1 VIRRFSFRL
10 DSIRQ
15 RLRIGFG
22 ILIVLLLT
30 GGVFGYTALSNMSGV
45 IRGTLAEVQEQGLL
59 SARLSAAVMREL
71 SAANAYLET
80 RDSVARAEFQR
91 LSWETHRVQREM
103 NKRPGQIAQEV
114 TLVAGIDAKLSEI
127 EIRYATAHR
136 LMDLGREG
144 QARGLAARA
153 RTVVTSLLGDVEN
166 LSTLEAAKVAAA
178 SAQLREENDRRA
190 RLLVFAI
197 ALAVVLAFVIVMNTV
212 RSISEPLSHLVSHAR
227 ELSNGNLSV
236 RTTDQFA
243 GEFRDLA
250 AAMNSTAESLSRV
263 VSIASM
269 TAEDVATSAHDLS
282 QVSQQIS
289 VSASQMATSMA
300 DITTGAEGQVQQLRS
315 VDDALRTIR
324 DSAGGVLQGAEV
336 VSTLAGS
343 IEDSA
348 RAKRT
353 EIERAMGILG
363 DVRSSVQEAAS
374 EVVVLNRTAED
385 INRFVASVSR
395 IAEQTDLLALN
406 AAIEAARAGHAGR
419 GFAVV
424 ADEVRKLAEQA
435 QAAADDVVRL
445 TSTVTARVATTTK
458 AMEAGAS
465 RVGEIERVSRDI
477 DSALRTITAAAER
490 TRDAASSVTQA
501 AERNVGVVETA
512 ARGVE
517 SIART
522 AESHAAAAQEV
533 SASTQEQSAACEQM
547 SSAST
552 QLLAGSTQLRELVGG
567 LKTEAAA

>member
-1 VIRRFSFRL
+1 VKRWLSLRL

-22 ILIVLLLT
+22 VLTILLMT
-30 GGVFGYTALSNMSGV
+30 GGVFGYSALSNMSTV
-45 IRGTLAEVQEQGLL
+45 IRGALVEVQEEGLL

-71 SAANAYLET
+71 SAASGYLDT
-80 RDSVARAEFQR
+80 RDTTARSEFQR

-114 TLVAGIDAKLSEI
+114 TLIASIDARLSEI
-127 EIRYATAHR
+127 EIKYATAHR
-136 LMDLGREG
+136 LADLGRD
-144 QARGLAARA
+144 AAARA
-153 RTVVTSLLGDVEN
+153 LGERARVVVTSLLGDVEN

-178 SAQLREENDRRA
+178 SDQLREENDRRA
-190 RLLVFAI
+190 RLLVVAI
-197 ALAVVLAFVIVMNTV
+197 ALAVVLAIVIVINTV
-212 RSISEPLSHLVSHAR
+212 RSISEPLTHLLGHAR

-236 RTTDQFA
+236 RTTDQFP

-289 VSASQMATSMA
+289 VSASQMATSMS

-315 VDDALRTIR
+315 IDEALRTIR
-324 DSAGGVLQGAEV
+324 DSAKGVLSGAEMV
-336 VSTLAGS
+336 TTLAGS
-343 IEDSA
+343 IEESA
-348 RAKRT
+348 RAKRA

-363 DVRSSVQEAAS
+363 DVRSSVQEAAT

-385 INRFVASVSR
+385 INKFVASVSR

-406 AAIEAARAGHAGR
+406 AAIEAARAGSAGR

-445 TSTVTARVATTTK
+445 TSVVTARVATTTR

-477 DSALRTITAAAER
+477 DGALRTITAAAER
-490 TRDAASSVTQA
+490 TRDAATSVTEA
-501 AERNVGVVETA
+501 AERNVDVVSTA

-522 AESHAAAAQEV
+522 AEGHAAAAQEV

-552 QLLAGSTQLRELVGG
+552 QLLAGSTQLRQLVGG
-567 LKTEAAA
+567 LKTQAA

>member
-1 VIRRFSFRL
+1 VTRWLSLRL
-10 DSIRQ
+10 DSIGQ

-22 ILIVLLLT
+22 FLTILLLT
-30 GGVFGYTALSNMSGV
+30 GGVFGYSALSNMSTV
-45 IRGTLAEVQEQGLL
+45 IRGTLAEVQEEGLL

-71 SAANAYLET
+71 SAAAGYLDT
-80 RDSVARAEFQR
+80 RDTTTRAEFQR

-103 NKRPGQIAQEV
+103 NKRQGQIAQEV
-114 TLVAGIDAKLSEI
+114 TLIASIDAKLSDI
-127 EIRYATAHR
+127 EIKYATAHR
-136 LMDLGREG
+136 LADLGRE
-144 QARGLAARA
+144 AAARDLGGRA
-153 RTVVTSLLGDVEN
+153 RVVVTSLLGDVEN

-178 SAQLREENDRRA
+178 AEQLREENDRRA
-190 RLLVFAI
+190 RLLVVAI
-197 ALAVVLAFVIVMNTV
+197 ALAVTLAIAIVMNTV
-212 RSISEPLSHLVSHAR
+212 RSISEPLSHLVAHAR
-227 ELSNGNLSV
+227 ELSNGNLAV
-236 RTTDQFA
+236 RTTDAFP

-250 AAMNSTAESLSRV
+250 SAMNSTAESLSRV

-282 QVSQQIS
+282 EVSQQIS
-289 VSASQMATSMA
+289 ISASQMATSMA
-300 DITTGAEGQVQQLRS
+300 DITNGAEGQVQQLRS
-315 VDDALRTIR
+315 IDDALRTIR
-324 DSAGGVLQGAEV
+324 DSAEGVLSGAEV
-336 VSTLAGS
+336 VNTLAGS

-363 DVRSSVQEAAS
+363 DVRASVQEAAT

-385 INRFVASVSR
+385 INKFVASVSR

-406 AAIEAARAGHAGR
+406 AAIEAARAGAAGR

-445 TSTVTARVATTTK
+445 TSVVTARVAATTRV
-458 AMEAGAS
+458 MEAGAA

-477 DSALRTITAAAER
+477 DGALRTITAAAER

-501 AERNVGVVETA
+501 AERNVDVVSTA

-522 AESHAAAAQEV
+522 AEGHAAAAQEV

-552 QLLAGSTQLRELVGG
+552 QLLAGSTQLRQLVGG
-567 LKTEAAA
+567 LKTQAA

>member
-1 VIRRFSFRL
+1 MIRFARVRL
-10 DSIRQ
+10 DTIRQ
-15 RLRIGFG
+15 RLRLGFG
-22 ILIVLLLT
+22 VLIALLLT
-30 GGVFGYTALSNMSGV
+30 GGVIGYSALSNMSSV
-45 IRGTLAEVQEQGLL
+45 IRGTLAQVQEEGLL

-71 SAANAYLET
+71 SAASAYLER
-80 RDSVARAEFQR
+80 RDPASRGEFQR
-91 LSWETHRVQREM
+91 LMWETHRVQREM

-114 TLVAGIDAKLSEI
+114 TLIASVEAKLSEI

-136 LMDLGREG
+136 LVDLERE
-144 QARGLAARA
+144 AAARA
-153 RTVVTSLLGDVEN
+153 LAERARNVVTSLLADLEN

-178 SAQLREENDRRA
+178 AAELREENDRRA
-190 RLLVFAI
+190 RLLIVAI
-197 ALAVVLAFVIVMNTV
+197 SLAVVLALGIVITTV
-212 RSISEPLSHLVSHAR
+212 RSITGPLAHLVAHAR
-227 ELSNGNLSV
+227 ELSNGNLAV
-236 RTTDQFA
+236 RTTDQFP

-250 AAMNSTAESLSRV
+250 SAMNSTAESLSRV

-282 QVSQQIS
+282 EVSRQIS
-289 VSASQMATSMA
+289 TSASQMATSMA
-300 DITTGAEGQVQQLRS
+300 DITTGADGQVQQLRS
-315 VDDALRTIR
+315 IDDALRTIR
-324 DSAGGVLQGAEV
+324 DSAQGVLSGAGV
-336 VSTLAGS
+336 VNTLAGS
-343 IEDSA
+343 IEESA
-348 RAKRT
+348 RAKRV
-353 EIERAMGILG
+353 EIERAMEILSA
-363 DVRSSVQEAAS
+363 VRTSVQDAAT

-385 INRFVASVSR
+385 INKFAASVSR

-406 AAIEAARAGHAGR
+406 AAIEAARAGQAGR

-445 TSTVTARVATTTK
+445 TSVVTSRVATTTR

-465 RVGEIERVSRDI
+465 RVGEIERVSQDI

-490 TRDAASSVTQA
+490 TRSAAASVTEA
-501 AERNVGVVETA
+501 AERNVDVVSTA

-522 AESHAAAAQEV
+522 AEGHAAAAQEV

-552 QLLAGSTQLRELVGG
+552 QLLAGSTQLKELVGG
-567 LKTEAAA
+567 LKTQAA

>member
-1 VIRRFSFRL
+1 VIRSLSIRL
-10 DSIRQ
+10 DSIGQ

-22 ILIVLLLT
+22 FLTILLLT
-30 GGVFGYTALSNMSGV
+30 GGVFGYSALSNMSTV
-45 IRGTLAEVQEQGLL
+45 IRGTLAEVQEEGLL

-71 SAANAYLET
+71 SAAAGYLDS
-80 RDSVARAEFQR
+80 RDTSSRAEFQR

-114 TLVAGIDAKLSEI
+114 TLIASIDAKLSEI
-127 EIRYATAHR
+127 EIKYATAHR
-136 LMDLGREG
+136 LADLGRDAA
-144 QARGLAARA
+144 ARDLGARA
-153 RTVVTSLLGDVEN
+153 RVVVTSLLGDVEN

-178 SAQLREENDRRA
+178 AEQLREENDRRA
-190 RLLVFAI
+190 RLLVVAI
-197 ALAVVLAFVIVMNTV
+197 ALAVVLAITIVMNTV
-212 RSISEPLSHLVSHAR
+212 RSISEPLSQLVAHAR
-227 ELSNGNLSV
+227 ELSNGNLAV
-236 RTTDQFA
+236 RTTDAFP

-282 QVSQQIS
+282 EVSQQIS
-289 VSASQMATSMA
+289 ISASQMATSMS
-300 DITTGAEGQVQQLRS
+300 DITNGAEGQVQQLRS
-315 VDDALRTIR
+315 IDDALRTIR
-324 DSAGGVLQGAEV
+324 DSAEGVLAGAEV
-336 VSTLAGS
+336 VNTLAGS

-363 DVRSSVQEAAS
+363 DVRASVQEAAT

-385 INRFVASVSR
+385 INKFVASVSR

-406 AAIEAARAGHAGR
+406 AAIEAARAGTAGR

-445 TSTVTARVATTTK
+445 TSVVTARVATTTRV
-458 AMEAGAS
+458 MEAGVA
-465 RVGEIERVSRDI
+465 RVGEIEKVSRDI
-477 DSALRTITAAAER
+477 DGALRTITAAAER
-490 TRDAASSVTQA
+490 TRDAATSVTQA
-501 AERNVGVVETA
+501 AERNVDVVSTA

-522 AESHAAAAQEV
+522 AEGHAAAAQEV

-552 QLLAGSTQLRELVGG
+552 QLLAGSTQLKQLVGG
-567 LKTEAAA
+567 LKTQAA

>member
-1 VIRRFSFRL
+1 VTRWLSLRL
-10 DSIRQ
+10 DSIGQ

-22 ILIVLLLT
+22 FLTILLLT
-30 GGVFGYTALSNMSGV
+30 GGVFGYSALSNMSTV
-45 IRGTLAEVQEQGLL
+45 IRGTLAEVQEEGLL

-71 SAANAYLET
+71 SAAAGYLDT
-80 RDSVARAEFQR
+80 RDTTTRAEFQR

-103 NKRPGQIAQEV
+103 NKRQGQIAQEV
-114 TLVAGIDAKLSEI
+114 TLIASIDAKLSEI
-127 EIRYATAHR
+127 EIKYATAHR
-136 LMDLGREG
+136 LADLGRE
-144 QARGLAARA
+144 AAARDLGGRA
-153 RTVVTSLLGDVEN
+153 RVVVTSLLGDVEN

-178 SAQLREENDRRA
+178 AEQLREENDRRA
-190 RLLVFAI
+190 RLLVVAI
-197 ALAVVLAFVIVMNTV
+197 ALAVTLAIAIVMNTV
-212 RSISEPLSHLVSHAR
+212 RSISEPLSHLVAHAR
-227 ELSNGNLSV
+227 ELSNGNLAV
-236 RTTDQFA
+236 RTTDAFP

-250 AAMNSTAESLSRV
+250 SAMNSTAESLSRV

-282 QVSQQIS
+282 EVSQQIS
-289 VSASQMATSMA
+289 ISASQMATSMA
-300 DITTGAEGQVQQLRS
+300 DITNGAEGQVQQLRS
-315 VDDALRTIR
+315 IDDALRTIR
-324 DSAGGVLQGAEV
+324 DSAEGVLSGAEV
-336 VSTLAGS
+336 VNTLAGS

-363 DVRSSVQEAAS
+363 DVRASVQEAAT

-385 INRFVASVSR
+385 INKFVASVSR

-406 AAIEAARAGHAGR
+406 AAIEAARAGAAGR

-445 TSTVTARVATTTK
+445 TSVVTARVAATTRV
-458 AMEAGAS
+458 MEAGAA

-477 DSALRTITAAAER
+477 DGALRTITAAAER

-501 AERNVGVVETA
+501 AERNVDVVSTA

-522 AESHAAAAQEV
+522 AEGHAAAAQEV

-552 QLLAGSTQLRELVGG
+552 QLLAGSTQLRQLVGG
-567 LKTEAAA
+567 LKTQAA

>member
-1 VIRRFSFRL
+1 MILRASFRL

-15 RLRIGFG
+15 RLRLGFG
-22 ILIVLLLT
+22 VLILLLLI
-30 GGVFGYTALSNMSGV
+30 GGVFGFSALSNMSTV
-45 IRGTLAEVQEQGLL
+45 IRGTLADVQEEGAL

-71 SAANAYLET
+71 SAATGYLES
-80 RDSVARAEFQR
+80 RDTVARAEFQR

-114 TLVAGIDAKLSEI
+114 TLIASIDAKLSEI
-127 EIRYATAHR
+127 EIKYATAHR
-136 LMDLGREG
+136 LADLGRS
-144 QARGLAARA
+144 AAATALAERA
-153 RTVVTSLLGDVEN
+153 RVVVTSLLGDVEN

-178 SAQLREENDRRA
+178 SSELREENDRRA
-190 RLLVFAI
+190 RLLVVAI
-197 ALAVVLAFVIVMNTV
+197 ALAVVVALVIVMNTV
-212 RSISEPLSHLVSHAR
+212 RSISEPLSHLVAHAR
-227 ELSNGNLSV
+227 ELSNGNLAV
-236 RTTDQFA
+236 RTTDHFA
-243 GEFRDLA
+243 GEFRELA
-250 AAMNSTAESLSRV
+250 SAMNSTAESLSRV

-282 QVSQQIS
+282 EVSRQIS
-289 VSASQMATSMA
+289 VSASQMASSMS
-300 DITTGAEGQVQQLRS
+300 DITTGADGQVHQLRS
-315 VDDALRTIR
+315 IDDALRTIR
-324 DSAGGVLQGAEV
+324 NSAEGVLQGAEV
-336 VSTLAGS
+336 VNTLAGS
-343 IEDSA
+343 IEESA

-363 DVRSSVQEAAS
+363 DVRQSVQEAAS

-385 INRFVASVSR
+385 INKFVASVSR

-424 ADEVRKLAEQA
+424 AEEVRKLAEQA

-445 TSTVTARVATTTK
+445 TSTVTARVAATTR
-458 AMEAGAS
+458 AMEAGAA

-477 DSALRTITAAAER
+477 DSALHTITAAAER
-490 TRDAASSVTQA
+490 TRDAASTVTAA
-501 AERNVGVVETA
+501 AERNVDVVATA

-522 AESHAAAAQEV
+522 AEGHATAAQEV

-567 LKTEAAA
+567 LKTQAA

>member
-1 VIRRFSFRL
+1 M
-10 DSIRQ
+10 
-15 RLRIGFG
+15 
-22 ILIVLLLT
+22 LLT
-30 GGVFGYTALSNMSGV
+30 IGGLLGYSALSNMSTV

-59 SARLSAAVMREL
+59 TARLSAAVMREL
-71 SAANAYLET
+71 SAASGYLES
-80 RDSVARAEFQR
+80 RDTVARAEFQR

-103 NKRPGQIAQEV
+103 NRRPGQIAQEV
-114 TLVAGIDAKLSEI
+114 TLIANIDAKLSDI
-127 EIRYATAHR
+127 EIKYATAHR
-136 LMDLGREG
+136 LTDLGRD
-144 QARGLAARA
+144 AAARA
-153 RTVVTSLLGDVEN
+153 LGERARVVVTSLLGDVEN
-166 LSTLEAAKVAAA
+166 LSTLEAAKVSAA

-190 RLLVFAI
+190 RLLVMAV
-197 ALAVVLAFVIVMNTV
+197 ALAVALAIMIVVSTV
-212 RSISEPLSHLVSHAR
+212 RSISEPLHHLVGHAR

-236 RTTDQFA
+236 RTTDRFP

-250 AAMNSTAESLSRV
+250 SAMNSTAESLSRV

-269 TAEDVATSAHDLS
+269 TAEDVAMSAHDLS
-282 QVSQQIS
+282 EVSQQIS

-300 DITTGAEGQVQQLRS
+300 DITNGAEGQVQQLRS
-315 VDDALRTIR
+315 IDDALRTIR
-324 DSAGGVLQGAEV
+324 DSAEGVLSGAEV
-336 VSTLAGS
+336 VNTLAGS
-343 IEDSA
+343 IEESA
-348 RAKRT
+348 RAKRA

-363 DVRSSVQEAAS
+363 DVRSSVQEAAT

-385 INRFVASVSR
+385 INKFVASVSR

-406 AAIEAARAGHAGR
+406 AAIEAARAGAAGR

-445 TSTVTARVATTTK
+445 TSVVTARVATTTR

-501 AERNVGVVETA
+501 AERNVGVVSTA

-522 AESHAAAAQEV
+522 AEGHAAAAQEV

-567 LKTEAAA
+567 LKTQAA

>member
-1 VIRRFSFRL
+1 MRRRFSFRF
-10 DSIRQ
+10 DSIRG
-15 RLRIGFG
+15 RLRLGFG
-22 ILIVLLLT
+22 FLVVLLTT
-30 GGVFGYTALSNMSGV
+30 GGVLGYSALSNMSNV
-45 IRGTLAEVQEQGLL
+45 IRGTLAEVQEEGLL
-59 SARLSAAVMREL
+59 TARLSAAVMREL
-71 SAANAYLET
+71 SAASGYLESRDTLT
-80 RDSVARAEFQR
+80 RSEFQR

-103 NKRPGQIAQEV
+103 NKRPGQMAQEV
-114 TLVAGIDAKLSEI
+114 TLIANIDAKLSDI
-127 EIRYATAHR
+127 EIKYATAHR
-136 LMDLGREG
+136 LMDLGRDG
-144 QARGLAARA
+144 AARA
-153 RTVVTSLLGDVEN
+153 LGERARVVVTSLLSDVEN
-166 LSTLEAAKVAAA
+166 LSTLEAAKVVAA
-178 SAQLREENDRRA
+178 STQLREENDRRA
-190 RLLVFAI
+190 RLLIIAI
-197 ALAVVLAFVIVMNTV
+197 ALAVVLAVIIVVTTV
-212 RSISEPLSHLVSHAR
+212 RSISEPLHHLVGHAR

-236 RTTDQFA
+236 RTTDRFP

-250 AAMNSTAESLSRV
+250 SAMNSTAESLSRV

-269 TAEDVATSAHDLS
+269 TAEDVAMSAHDLS

-289 VSASQMATSMA
+289 ISASQMATSMT
-300 DITTGAEGQVQQLRS
+300 DITNGAEGQVQQLRS
-315 VDDALRTIR
+315 IDDALRTIR
-324 DSAGGVLQGAEV
+324 DSAEGVLSGAEV
-336 VSTLAGS
+336 VNTLAGS
-343 IEDSA
+343 IEESA

-363 DVRSSVQEAAS
+363 DVRSSVQEAAT

-385 INRFVASVSR
+385 INKFVASVSR

-406 AAIEAARAGHAGR
+406 AAIEAARAGAAGR

-445 TSTVTARVATTTK
+445 TSVVIARVATTTR

-501 AERNVGVVETA
+501 AERNVEVVSTA

-522 AESHAAAAQEV
+522 AEGHAAAAQEV

-567 LKTEAAA
+567 LKTQAA

>member
-1 VIRRFSFRL
+1 VIRRVSFRL

-15 RLRIGFG
+15 RLRVGFG
-22 ILIVLLLT
+22 VLILLLLI
-30 GGVFGYTALSNMSGV
+30 GGVFGFSALSNMSTV
-45 IRGTLAEVQEQGLL
+45 ISGTLADEQEEGAL
-59 SARLSAAVMREL
+59 SARLSAAVMREV
-71 SAANAYLET
+71 SAATGYLES
-80 RDSVARAEFQR
+80 RDTVARAEFQR

-114 TLVAGIDAKLSEI
+114 TLIASIDAKLSDI
-127 EIRYATAHR
+127 EIKYATAHR
-136 LMDLGREG
+136 LTDLGRS
-144 QARGLAARA
+144 AAATALAERA
-153 RTVVTSLLGDVEN
+153 RVVVTSLLGDVEN

-178 SAQLREENDRRA
+178 SSELREENDRRA
-190 RLLVFAI
+190 RLLVIAI
-197 ALAVVLAFVIVMNTV
+197 ALAVVVAVVIVVNTV
-212 RSISEPLSHLVSHAR
+212 RSISEPMSLLVAHAR
-227 ELSNGNLSV
+227 ELSNGNLAV

-250 AAMNSTAESLSRV
+250 SAMNSTAESLSRV

-282 QVSQQIS
+282 EVSRQIS
-289 VSASQMATSMA
+289 VSASQMASSMS
-300 DITTGAEGQVQQLRS
+300 DITTGADGQVQQLRS
-315 VDDALRTIR
+315 IDDALRTIR
-324 DSAGGVLQGAEV
+324 NSAEGVLQGAEV
-336 VSTLAGS
+336 VNTLAGS
-343 IEDSA
+343 IEESA

-363 DVRSSVQEAAS
+363 DVRQSVQEAAS

-385 INRFVASVSR
+385 INKFVASVSR

-424 ADEVRKLAEQA
+424 AEEVRKLAEQA

-445 TSTVTARVATTTK
+445 TSTVTARVATTTR
-458 AMEAGAS
+458 AMEAGVS

-477 DSALRTITAAAER
+477 DGALRTITAAAER
-490 TRDAASSVTQA
+490 TRDAASTVTQA
-501 AERNVGVVETA
+501 AERNVDVVATA

-522 AESHAAAAQEV
+522 AEGHAAAAQEV

-567 LKTEAAA
+567 LKTQAA

>member
-1 VIRRFSFRL
+1 MIRRFSFRL
-10 DSIRQ
+10 DSIRG
-15 RLRIGFG
+15 RLRVGFG
-22 ILIVLLLT
+22 FLVVLLT
-30 GGVFGYTALSNMSGV
+30 IGGLLGYSALSNMSTV

-59 SARLSAAVMREL
+59 TARLSAAVMREL
-71 SAANAYLET
+71 SAASGYLES
-80 RDSVARAEFQR
+80 RDTVARAEFQR

-103 NKRPGQIAQEV
+103 NRRPGQIAQEV
-114 TLVAGIDAKLSEI
+114 TLIANIDAKLSDI
-127 EIRYATAHR
+127 EIKYATAHR
-136 LMDLGREG
+136 LTDLGRD
-144 QARGLAARA
+144 AAARA
-153 RTVVTSLLGDVEN
+153 RGVRAPGVGTSLRGAGGD
-166 LSTLEAAKVAAA
+166 LTTRASAHGSAA

-190 RLLVFAI
+190 RLLVMAV
-197 ALAVVLAFVIVMNTV
+197 ALAVALAIMIVVSTV
-212 RSISEPLSHLVSHAR
+212 RSISEPLHHLVGHAR

-236 RTTDQFA
+236 RTTDRFP

-250 AAMNSTAESLSRV
+250 SAMNSTAESLSRV

-269 TAEDVATSAHDLS
+269 TAEDVAMSAHDLS
-282 QVSQQIS
+282 EVSQQIS

-300 DITTGAEGQVQQLRS
+300 DITNGAEGQVQQLRS
-315 VDDALRTIR
+315 IDDALRTIR
-324 DSAGGVLQGAEV
+324 DSAEGVLSGAEV
-336 VSTLAGS
+336 VNTLAGS
-343 IEDSA
+343 IEESA
-348 RAKRT
+348 RAKRA

-363 DVRSSVQEAAS
+363 DVRSSVQEAAT

-385 INRFVASVSR
+385 INKFVASVSR

-406 AAIEAARAGHAGR
+406 AAIEAARAGAAGR

-445 TSTVTARVATTTK
+445 TSVVTARVATTTR
-458 AMEAGAS
+458 ALEAGAS

-501 AERNVGVVETA
+501 AERNVGVVSTA

-522 AESHAAAAQEV
+522 AEGHAAAAQEV

-567 LKTEAAA
+567 LKTQAA

>member
-1 VIRRFSFRL
+1 MTRWLSLRL

-15 RLRIGFG
+15 RLRLGFG
-22 ILIVLLLT
+22 VLTILLMT
-30 GGVFGYTALSNMSGV
+30 GGVLGYTALSNMSTV
-45 IRGTLAEVQEQGLL
+45 ISGTLSGVQEEGLL
-59 SARLSAAVMREL
+59 TARLSAAVMREL
-71 SAANAYLET
+71 SAASGYLDS
-80 RDSVARAEFQR
+80 RDTTARGEFQR

-103 NKRPGQIAQEV
+103 NQRPGQIAQEV
-114 TLVAGIDAKLSEI
+114 TLIASIDAKLSEI
-127 EIRYATAHR
+127 EIKYATAHR
-136 LMDLGREG
+136 VADLGRDAAARELG
-144 QARGLAARA
+144 GRARGLVA
-153 RTVVTSLLGDVEN
+153 SLLGDVEN

-178 SAQLREENDRRA
+178 SEQLRAENDRRA
-190 RLLVFAI
+190 RLLVVAI
-197 ALAVVLAFVIVMNTV
+197 ALAVVLAVVIVANTI
-212 RSISEPLSHLVSHAR
+212 RSISGPLTHLVGHAR
-227 ELSNGNLSV
+227 ELSNGNLAV
-236 RTTDQFA
+236 RTTDRFP

-263 VSIASM
+263 VSIVSM

-282 QVSQQIS
+282 EVSQQIS
-289 VSASQMATSMA
+289 VSATQMATSMT
-300 DITTGAEGQVQQLRS
+300 DITTGADGQVQQLRS
-315 VDDALRTIR
+315 IDEALRTIR
-324 DSAGGVLQGAEV
+324 DSAQGVRSGAEV
-336 VSTLAGS
+336 VNSLAAS
-343 IEDSA
+343 IEESA

-363 DVRSSVQEAAS
+363 DVRSSVHEAAT

-385 INRFVASVSR
+385 INKFVASVSR

-406 AAIEAARAGHAGR
+406 AAIEAARAGNAGR

-445 TSTVTARVATTTK
+445 TSVVTARVATTTR
-458 AMEAGAS
+458 AMEASAS

-477 DSALRTITAAAER
+477 DGALRTITAAAER
-490 TRDAASSVTQA
+490 TRDAAASVTQS
-501 AERNVGVVETA
+501 AERNVEVVATA
-512 ARGVE
+512 ASGVE

-522 AESHAAAAQEV
+522 AEGHAAAAQQV

-567 LKTEAAA
+567 LKTQAA

>member
-1 VIRRFSFRL
+1 MIPRMSIRL
-10 DSIRQ
+10 DSIQQ
-15 RLRIGFG
+15 RLRVGFG
-22 ILIVLLLT
+22 VLIVLLLA
-30 GGVFGYTALSNMSGV
+30 GGMFGYTALSNMSGV
-45 IRGTLAEVQEQGLL
+45 IRGTLAEVQEQSLL

-80 RDSVARAEFQR
+80 RDSLARAEFQR
-91 LSWETHRVQREM
+91 LNWETHRVQREM

-114 TLVAGIDAKLSEI
+114 TLIAGIDEKLSEI

-136 LMDLGREG
+136 LIDLGRDKE
-144 QARGLAARA
+144 ARGVAGRA
-153 RTVVTSLLGDVEN
+153 RSVVTSLLGDVEN

-178 SAQLREENDRRA
+178 SSQLREENDRRA
-190 RLLVFAI
+190 RLLVVAI
-197 ALAVVLAFVIVMNTV
+197 ALAAVLAFVIVMNTV
-212 RSISEPLSHLVSHAR
+212 KSISQPLTRLVSHAR
-227 ELSNGNLSV
+227 ELSNGNLAV

-250 AAMNSTAESLSRV
+250 SAMNSTAESLSRV

-282 QVSQQIS
+282 EVSQQIS

-300 DITTGAEGQVQQLRS
+300 DITSGAEGQVQQLRS
-315 VDDALRTIR
+315 IDDALRTIR
-324 DSAGGVLQGAEV
+324 DSAEGVLQGAEV

-343 IEDSA
+343 IEESA
-348 RAKRT
+348 RAKRV

-363 DVRSSVQEAAS
+363 DVKSSVQEAAT

-385 INRFVASVSR
+385 INKFVASVSR

-435 QAAADDVVRL
+435 QGAADDVVRL
-445 TSTVTARVATTTK
+445 TSTVTARVATTTR

-477 DSALRTITAAAER
+477 DAALRTITAAAER
-490 TRDAASSVTQA
+490 TRDAASGVTLA

-522 AESHAAAAQEV
+522 AEGHAAAAQQV

-567 LKTEAAA
+567 LKTAAA

>member
-1 VIRRFSFRL
+1 MIRRHSFRL

-80 RDSVARAEFQR
+80 RDSLARGEFQR

-114 TLVAGIDAKLSEI
+114 TLIAGIDAKLSEI

-136 LMDLGREG
+136 LIDLGRE
-144 QARGLAARA
+144 QAARALAARA
-153 RTVVTSLLGDVEN
+153 RVVVTSLLADVEN

-178 SAQLREENDRRA
+178 SSQLREENDRRA
-190 RLLVFAI
+190 RLLVVAI

-212 RSISEPLSHLVSHAR
+212 RSISEPLTHLVAHAR

-250 AAMNSTAESLSRV
+250 SAMNSTAESLSRV

-289 VSASQMATSMA
+289 VSASQMATSMG

-315 VDDALRTIR
+315 IDDALRTIR
-324 DSAGGVLQGAEV
+324 DSAEGVLQGAEV

-343 IEDSA
+343 IEESA

-363 DVRSSVQEAAS
+363 DVKSSVQEAAS

-385 INRFVASVSR
+385 INKFVASVSR

-435 QAAADDVVRL
+435 QGAADDVVRL

-477 DSALRTITAAAER
+477 DGALRTITA
-490 TRDAASSVTQA
+490 A

-522 AESHAAAAQEV
+522 AEGHAAAAQQV

-567 LKTEAAA
+567 LKTAAA

>member
-1 VIRRFSFRL
+1 MIGRVSFRL

-15 RLRIGFG
+15 RLRLGFG
-22 ILIVLLLT
+22 VLILLLLI
-30 GGVFGYTALSNMSGV
+30 GGVFGFSALSNMSTV
-45 IRGTLAEVQEQGLL
+45 IRGTLADVQEEGAL
-59 SARLSAAVMREL
+59 SARLSAAVMREV
-71 SAANAYLET
+71 SAATGYLES
-80 RDSVARAEFQR
+80 RDTVARAEFQR

-114 TLVAGIDAKLSEI
+114 TLIASIDAKLSEI
-127 EIRYATAHR
+127 EIKYATAHR
-136 LMDLGREG
+136 LTDLGRS
-144 QARGLAARA
+144 AAATALAERA
-153 RTVVTSLLGDVEN
+153 RVVVTSLLGDVEN

-178 SAQLREENDRRA
+178 SSELREENDRRA
-190 RLLVFAI
+190 RLLVVAI
-197 ALAVVLAFVIVMNTV
+197 ALAVVVAVVIVMNTV
-212 RSISEPLSHLVSHAR
+212 RSISEPLSHLVAHAR
-227 ELSNGNLSV
+227 ELSNGNLAV

-250 AAMNSTAESLSRV
+250 SAMNSTAESLSRV
-263 VSIASM
+263 VSIASK

-282 QVSQQIS
+282 EVSRQIS
-289 VSASQMATSMA
+289 VSASQMASSMA
-300 DITTGAEGQVQQLRS
+300 DITTGADGQVQQLRS
-315 VDDALRTIR
+315 IDDALRTIR
-324 DSAGGVLQGAEV
+324 NSADGVLQGAEV
-336 VSTLAGS
+336 VNTLAAS
-343 IEDSA
+343 IEESA

-363 DVRSSVQEAAS
+363 DVKQSVQEAAS

-385 INRFVASVSR
+385 INKFVASVSR

-424 ADEVRKLAEQA
+424 AEEVRKLAEQA

-445 TSTVTARVATTTK
+445 TSTVTARVATTTR

-477 DSALRTITAAAER
+477 DAALRTITAAAER
-490 TRDAASSVTQA
+490 TRDAASTVTEA
-501 AERNVGVVETA
+501 AERNVDVVATA

-522 AESHAAAAQEV
+522 AEGHAAAAQEV

-567 LKTEAAA
+567 LKTAAA

>member
-1 VIRRFSFRL
+1 VKRWLSFRL

-15 RLRIGFG
+15 RLRLGFG
-22 ILIVLLLT
+22 VLTILLLT
-30 GGVFGYTALSNMSGV
+30 GGVFGYSALSNMSNV
-45 IRGTLAEVQEQGLL
+45 IRGTLAEVQEEGLL

-71 SAANAYLET
+71 SAAAGYLDT
-80 RDSVARAEFQR
+80 RDTVSRGEFQR

-103 NKRPGQIAQEV
+103 NKRPGQIAEEV
-114 TLVAGIDAKLSEI
+114 TLIASIDARLSEI
-127 EIRYATAHR
+127 EIKYATAHR
-136 LMDLGREG
+136 LADLGRVD
-144 QARGLAARA
+144 AARNLGERA
-153 RTVVTSLLGDVEN
+153 RVVVTSLLGDVEN

-178 SAQLREENDRRA
+178 AAQLREENDRRA
-190 RLLVFAI
+190 RLLVVAI
-197 ALAVVLAFVIVMNTV
+197 ALAVVLAIVIVLNTV
-212 RSISEPLSHLVSHAR
+212 RSISEPLAHLVGHAR
-227 ELSNGNLSV
+227 ELSNGNLAV
-236 RTTDQFA
+236 RTTDAFP

-250 AAMNSTAESLSRV
+250 SAMNSTAESLSRV

-269 TAEDVATSAHDLS
+269 TAEDVATSAHDLTE
-282 QVSQQIS
+282 VSQQIS
-289 VSASQMATSMA
+289 QTASQMATSMS
-300 DITTGAEGQVQQLRS
+300 DITSGAEGQVQQLRS
-315 VDDALRTIR
+315 IDEALRTIR
-324 DSAGGVLQGAEV
+324 DSAEGVLSGAEAV
-336 VSTLAGS
+336 NTLAGS
-343 IEDSA
+343 IEESA
-348 RAKRT
+348 RAKRS

-363 DVRSSVQEAAS
+363 DVRASVQEAAT

-385 INRFVASVSR
+385 INKFVASVSR

-406 AAIEAARAGHAGR
+406 AAIEAARAGNAGR

-445 TSTVTARVATTTK
+445 TSVVTARVATTAR

-465 RVGEIERVSRDI
+465 RVGEIEKVSRDI
-477 DSALRTITAAAER
+477 DGALRTITAAAER
-490 TRDAASSVTQA
+490 TRDAATTVTQA
-501 AERNVGVVETA
+501 AERNVGVVSTA

-522 AESHAAAAQEV
+522 AEGHAAAAQQV

-567 LKTEAAA
+567 LKTQAA

>member
-1 VIRRFSFRL
+1 
-10 DSIRQ
+10 
-15 RLRIGFG
+15 
-22 ILIVLLLT
+22 
-30 GGVFGYTALSNMSGV
+30 MSGV
-45 IRGTLAEVQEQGLL
+45 IRGTLAEVQEQSLL

-80 RDSVARAEFQR
+80 RDSLARAEFQR
-91 LSWETHRVQREM
+91 LNWETHRVQREM

-114 TLVAGIDAKLSEI
+114 TLIAGIDEKLSEI

-136 LMDLGREG
+136 LIDLGRDKE
-144 QARGLAARA
+144 ARGVAGRA
-153 RTVVTSLLGDVEN
+153 RSVVTSLLGDVEN

-178 SAQLREENDRRA
+178 SSQLREENDRRA
-190 RLLVFAI
+190 RLLVVAI
-197 ALAVVLAFVIVMNTV
+197 ALAAVLAFVIVMNTV
-212 RSISEPLSHLVSHAR
+212 KSISQPLTRLVSHAR
-227 ELSNGNLSV
+227 ELSNGNLAV

-250 AAMNSTAESLSRV
+250 SAMNSTAESLSRV

-282 QVSQQIS
+282 EVSQQIS

-300 DITTGAEGQVQQLRS
+300 DITSGAEGQVQQLRS
-315 VDDALRTIR
+315 IDDALRTIR
-324 DSAGGVLQGAEV
+324 DSAEGVLQGAEV

-343 IEDSA
+343 IEESA
-348 RAKRT
+348 RAKRV

-363 DVRSSVQEAAS
+363 DVKSSVQEAAT

-385 INRFVASVSR
+385 INKFVASVSR

-435 QAAADDVVRL
+435 QGAADDVVRL
-445 TSTVTARVATTTK
+445 TSTVTARVATTTR

-477 DSALRTITAAAER
+477 DAALRTITAAAER
-490 TRDAASSVTQA
+490 TRDAASGVTLA

-522 AESHAAAAQEV
+522 AEGHAAAAQQV

-567 LKTEAAA
+567 LKTEAA

>member
-1 VIRRFSFRL
+1 VIPRMSIRL
-10 DSIRQ
+10 DSIQQ
-15 RLRIGFG
+15 RLRVGFG
-22 ILIVLLLT
+22 VLIVLLLA
-30 GGVFGYTALSNMSGV
+30 GGMFGYTALSNMSGV
-45 IRGTLAEVQEQGLL
+45 IRGTLAEVQEQSLL

-80 RDSVARAEFQR
+80 RDSLARAEFQR
-91 LSWETHRVQREM
+91 LNWETHRVQREM

-114 TLVAGIDAKLSEI
+114 TLIAGIDEKLSEI

-136 LMDLGREG
+136 LIDLGRDKE
-144 QARGLAARA
+144 ARGVAGRA
-153 RTVVTSLLGDVEN
+153 RSVVTSLLGDVEN

-178 SAQLREENDRRA
+178 SSQLREENDRRA
-190 RLLVFAI
+190 RLLVVAI
-197 ALAVVLAFVIVMNTV
+197 ALAAVLAFVIVMNTV
-212 RSISEPLSHLVSHAR
+212 KSISQPLTRLVSHAR
-227 ELSNGNLSV
+227 ELSNGNLAV

-250 AAMNSTAESLSRV
+250 SAMNSTAESLSRV

-282 QVSQQIS
+282 EVSQQIS

-300 DITTGAEGQVQQLRS
+300 DITSGAEGQVQQLRS
-315 VDDALRTIR
+315 IDDALRTIR
-324 DSAGGVLQGAEV
+324 DSAEGVLQGAEV

-343 IEDSA
+343 IEESA
-348 RAKRT
+348 RAKRV

-363 DVRSSVQEAAS
+363 DVKSSVQEAAT

-385 INRFVASVSR
+385 INKFVASVSR

-435 QAAADDVVRL
+435 QGAADDVVRL
-445 TSTVTARVATTTK
+445 TSTVTARVATTTR

-477 DSALRTITAAAER
+477 DAALRTITAAAER
-490 TRDAASSVTQA
+490 TRDAASGVTLA

-522 AESHAAAAQEV
+522 AEGHAAAAQQV

-567 LKTEAAA
+567 LKTEAA

>member
-1 VIRRFSFRL
+1 MIPRLPSLRL

-15 RLRIGFG
+15 RLRVGFG
-22 ILIVLLLT
+22 ILIALLLT
-30 GGVFGYTALSNMSGV
+30 GGMFGHSALSNMSSV
-45 IRGTLAEVQEQGLL
+45 IRGTLAEVQEEALL

-71 SAANAYLET
+71 SAATAYLES
-80 RDSVARAEFQR
+80 RNPSARAEFQR

-114 TLVAGIDAKLSEI
+114 TLIASVDARLSSI
-127 EIRYATAHR
+127 EIKYATAHR
-136 LMDLGREG
+136 LTDLGRED
-144 QARGLAARA
+144 ASRAVVERARA
-153 RTVVTSLLGDVEN
+153 EVTALLSDLEN

-178 SAQLREENDRRA
+178 SEQLREENDKRA
-190 RLLVFAI
+190 RFLIIAI
-197 ALAVVLAFVIVMNTV
+197 ALAVVLALVIVINTV
-212 RSISEPLSHLVSHAR
+212 RAISGPLAHLVAHAR
-227 ELSNGNLSV
+227 ELSNGNLAV
-236 RTTDQFA
+236 RTTDKFP

-269 TAEDVATSAHDLS
+269 TAEDVALSAHDLS
-282 QVSQQIS
+282 EVSQQIS
-289 VSASQMATSMA
+289 NSSSQMATSMA
-300 DITTGAEGQVQQLRS
+300 DITSGAEGQVQQLRS
-315 VDDALRTIR
+315 IDDALRTIR
-324 DSAGGVLQGAEV
+324 DSAEGVLSGAEAV
-336 VSTLAGS
+336 NTLAGS
-343 IEDSA
+343 IEESA

-353 EIERAMGILG
+353 EIERAMDILG
-363 DVRSSVQEAAS
+363 DVRASVQEAAT

-385 INRFVASVSR
+385 INKFVASVSR

-445 TSTVTARVATTTK
+445 TSVVTSRVGTTTK

-477 DSALRTITAAAER
+477 DGALRTITAAAER
-490 TRDAASSVTQA
+490 TRDAAATVTKA
-501 AERNVGVVETA
+501 AERNVDVVATA
-512 ARGVE
+512 AHGVE

-522 AESHAAAAQEV
+522 AEGHAAAAQQV

-547 SSAST
+547 SSASA

-567 LKTEAAA
+567 LKTQAA

>member
-1 VIRRFSFRL
+1 MKRWFSFRL

-22 ILIVLLLT
+22 VLIVLLST
-30 GGVFGYTALSNMSGV
+30 GGVLGYTALSNMSSV
-45 IRGTLAEVQEQGLL
+45 IRGTLVEVQEEGLL

-71 SAANAYLET
+71 SAASAYLAS
-80 RDSVARAEFQR
+80 RDSLARAEFQR

-114 TLVAGIDAKLSEI
+114 TLIASIDAKLSEI
-127 EIRYATAHR
+127 EIKYATAHR
-136 LMDLGREG
+136 LSDLGRD
-144 QARGLAARA
+144 AAAQTLGERA
-153 RTVVTSLLGDVEN
+153 RVIVTSLLGDVEN
-166 LSTLEAAKVAAA
+166 LSTLEAAKVSAA
-178 SAQLREENDRRA
+178 SSELREENDRRA
-190 RLLVFAI
+190 RLLVIAI
-197 ALAVVLAFVIVMNTV
+197 ALAVVLAVVIVMNTV
-212 RSISEPLSHLVSHAR
+212 RSISEPLTLLVAHAR

-236 RTTDQFA
+236 RTTDQFP

-269 TAEDVATSAHDLS
+269 TAEDVATSAHELS
-282 QVSQQIS
+282 EVSQQIS
-289 VSASQMATSMA
+289 VSASQMATSMT
-300 DITTGAEGQVQQLRS
+300 DITNGAEGQVMQLRS
-315 VDDALRTIR
+315 IDDALRTIG
-324 DSAGGVLQGAEV
+324 DSAAGVLAGAESV
-336 VSTLAGS
+336 NMLAGS
-343 IEDSA
+343 IEESA

-353 EIERAMGILG
+353 EIERALGILG

-385 INRFVASVSR
+385 INKFVASVSR

-435 QAAADDVVRL
+435 QAAADDVIRL
-445 TSTVTARVATTTK
+445 TSVVTTRVATTAR

-477 DSALRTITAAAER
+477 DAALRTITAAAER
-490 TRDAASSVTQA
+490 TRDAASSVTQS
-501 AERNVGVVETA
+501 AERNVEVVATA
-512 ARGVE
+512 AHGVE

-522 AESHAAAAQEV
+522 AEGHAAAAQQV

-567 LKTEAAA
+567 LKTQAA

>member
-1 VIRRFSFRL
+1 VRRWWTFRV

-22 ILIVLLLT
+22 VLIVLLMT
-30 GGVFGYTALSNMSGV
+30 GGAFGYTALSNMSSV
-45 IRGTLAEVQEQGLL
+45 IRGTLVEVQEEGLL

-71 SAANAYLET
+71 SAASAYLES
-80 RDSVARAEFQR
+80 RDSVARTEFQR

-114 TLVAGIDAKLSEI
+114 TLIASIDAKLSEI
-127 EIRYATAHR
+127 EIKYATAHR
-136 LMDLGREG
+136 LADLGRD
-144 QARGLAARA
+144 AAAQSLGERA
-153 RTVVTSLLGDVEN
+153 RVVVTSLLGDVEN
-166 LSTLEAAKVAAA
+166 LSTLEAAKVSAA
-178 SAQLREENDRRA
+178 SSELREENDRRA
-190 RLLVFAI
+190 RLLVMAI
-197 ALAVVLAFVIVMNTV
+197 ALAVVLAVVIVMNTV
-212 RSISEPLSHLVSHAR
+212 RSISGPLTHLVAHAR

-236 RTTDQFA
+236 RTTDQFP

-250 AAMNSTAESLSRV
+250 SAMNSTAESLSRV

-282 QVSQQIS
+282 EVSQQIS

-300 DITTGAEGQVQQLRS
+300 DITNGAEGQVHQLRTI
-315 VDDALRTIR
+315 DDALRTIR
-324 DSAGGVLQGAEV
+324 DGAAGVLAGAESV
-336 VSTLAGS
+336 TTLAGS
-343 IEDSA
+343 IEESA
-348 RAKRT
+348 RAKRS
-353 EIERAMGILG
+353 EIERALGILG

-385 INRFVASVSR
+385 INKFVASVSR

-406 AAIEAARAGHAGR
+406 AAIEAARAGQAGR

-445 TSTVTARVATTTK
+445 TSVVTARVATTAR
-458 AMEAGAS
+458 AMETGAS

-477 DSALRTITAAAER
+477 DGALRTITAAAER
-490 TRDAASSVTQA
+490 TRDAAASVTQS
-501 AERNVGVVETA
+501 AERNVEVVATA
-512 ARGVE
+512 ASGVE

-522 AESHAAAAQEV
+522 AEGHAAAAQQV

-567 LKTEAAA
+567 LRTQTA

>member
-1 VIRRFSFRL
+1 VIRLPTLRL

-15 RLRIGFG
+15 RLRLGFG
-22 ILIVLLLT
+22 VLVALLIV
-30 GGVFGYTALSNMSGV
+30 GGAFGYSALSNMSAM
-45 IRGTLAEVQEQGLL
+45 IRGTLAQVQEEGLL
-59 SARLSAAVMREL
+59 SARMSAAVMREL
-71 SAANAYLET
+71 SAANAYLES
-80 RDSVARAEFQR
+80 RDSLARAEFQR
-91 LSWETHRVQREM
+91 LSWDTHSVQREM

-114 TLVAGIDAKLSEI
+114 MLIASIDAKLSEI
-127 EIRYATAHR
+127 EIKYATAHR
-136 LMDLGREG
+136 LADLGRD
-144 QARGLAARA
+144 AAARA
-153 RTVVTSLLGDVEN
+153 LGERARVVVASLLSDVEN
-166 LSTLEAAKVAAA
+166 LSTLEAAKVASA
-178 SAQLREENDRRA
+178 SEQLRAENDRRA
-190 RLLVFAI
+190 RLLVVVI
-197 ALAVVLAFVIVMNTV
+197 ALAVVLAFVIVLNTV
-212 RSISEPLSHLVSHAR
+212 RAISGPLSHLVAHAR
-227 ELSNGNLSV
+227 ELSNGNLAA
-236 RTTDQFA
+236 RTTDQFP

-250 AAMNSTAESLSRV
+250 SAMNSTAESLSRV

-282 QVSQQIS
+282 DVSGQIS

-315 VDDALRTIR
+315 IDDALRTIR
-324 DSAGGVLQGAEV
+324 DSAEGVLSGAEV
-336 VSTLAGS
+336 VNTLASS
-343 IEDSA
+343 IEESA
-348 RAKRT
+348 RAKRA
-353 EIERAMGILG
+353 EIERAMQILG
-363 DVRSSVQEAAS
+363 DVRSSVQEAAT

-385 INRFVASVSR
+385 INKFVASVSR

-406 AAIEAARAGHAGR
+406 AAIEAARAGQAGR

-445 TSTVTARVATTTK
+445 TSVVTARVATTAR

-477 DSALRTITAAAER
+477 DGALRTITAAAER
-490 TRDAASSVTQA
+490 TRDAAASVTQA
-501 AERNVGVVETA
+501 AERNVDVVATA

-522 AESHAAAAQEV
+522 AEGHAAAAQEV

-567 LKTEAAA
+567 LKTEAA

>member
-1 VIRRFSFRL
+1 VIRRHSFRL

-45 IRGTLAEVQEQGLL
+45 IRGALAEVQEQGLL

-80 RDSVARAEFQR
+80 RDSLARGEFQR

-114 TLVAGIDAKLSEI
+114 TLIAGIDAKLSEI

-136 LMDLGREG
+136 LIDLGRE
-144 QARGLAARA
+144 QAARALAARA
-153 RTVVTSLLGDVEN
+153 RVVVTSLLADVEN

-178 SAQLREENDRRA
+178 SSQLREENDRRA

-197 ALAVVLAFVIVMNTV
+197 ALAVVLAFVIVMSTV
-212 RSISEPLSHLVSHAR
+212 RSISEPLTHLVAHAR

-250 AAMNSTAESLSRV
+250 SAMNSTAESLSRV

-289 VSASQMATSMA
+289 VSASQMATSMG

-315 VDDALRTIR
+315 IDDALRTIR
-324 DSAGGVLQGAEV
+324 DSAEGVLEGAEV
-336 VSTLAGS
+336 VSTLAAS
-343 IEDSA
+343 IEESA

-363 DVRSSVQEAAS
+363 DVKSSVQEAAS

-385 INRFVASVSR
+385 INKFVASVSR

-435 QAAADDVVRL
+435 QGAADDVVRL

-477 DSALRTITAAAER
+477 DGALRTITAAAER
-490 TRDAASSVTQA
+490 TRDAASTVTQA

-522 AESHAAAAQEV
+522 AEGHAAAAQQV

-567 LKTEAAA
+567 LKTAAA

>member
-1 VIRRFSFRL
+1 MIRRFSFRL
-10 DSIRQ
+10 DSIRG
-15 RLRIGFG
+15 RLRVGFG
-22 ILIVLLLT
+22 FLVVLLT
-30 GGVFGYTALSNMSGV
+30 IGGLLGYSALSNMSTV

-59 SARLSAAVMREL
+59 TARLSAAVMREL
-71 SAANAYLET
+71 SAASGYLES
-80 RDSVARAEFQR
+80 RDTVARAEFQR

-103 NKRPGQIAQEV
+103 NRRPGQIAQEV
-114 TLVAGIDAKLSEI
+114 TLIANIDAKLSDI
-127 EIRYATAHR
+127 EIKYATAHR
-136 LMDLGREG
+136 LTDLGRD
-144 QARGLAARA
+144 AAARA
-153 RTVVTSLLGDVEN
+153 LGERARVVVTSLLGDVEN
-166 LSTLEAAKVAAA
+166 LSTLEAAKVSAA

-190 RLLVFAI
+190 RLLVMAV
-197 ALAVVLAFVIVMNTV
+197 ALAVALAIMIVVSTV
-212 RSISEPLSHLVSHAR
+212 RSISEPLHHLVGHAR

-236 RTTDQFA
+236 RTTDRFP

-250 AAMNSTAESLSRV
+250 SAMNSTAESLSRV

-269 TAEDVATSAHDLS
+269 TAEDVAMSAHDLS
-282 QVSQQIS
+282 EVSQQIS

-300 DITTGAEGQVQQLRS
+300 DITNGAEGQVQQLRS
-315 VDDALRTIR
+315 IDDALRTIR
-324 DSAGGVLQGAEV
+324 DSAEGVLSGAEV
-336 VSTLAGS
+336 VNTLAGS
-343 IEDSA
+343 IEESA
-348 RAKRT
+348 RAKRA

-363 DVRSSVQEAAS
+363 DVRSSVQEAAT

-385 INRFVASVSR
+385 INKFVASVSR

-406 AAIEAARAGHAGR
+406 AAIEAARAGAAGR

-445 TSTVTARVATTTK
+445 TSVVTARVATTTR

-501 AERNVGVVETA
+501 AERNVGVVSTA

-522 AESHAAAAQEV
+522 AEGHAAAAQEV

-567 LKTEAAA
+567 LKTQAA

>member
-1 VIRRFSFRL
+1 MILRASFRL

-15 RLRIGFG
+15 RLRLGFG
-22 ILIVLLLT
+22 VLILLLLI
-30 GGVFGYTALSNMSGV
+30 GGVFGFSALSNMSTV
-45 IRGTLAEVQEQGLL
+45 IRGTLADVQEEGAL

-71 SAANAYLET
+71 SAATGYLES
-80 RDSVARAEFQR
+80 RDTVARAEFQR

-114 TLVAGIDAKLSEI
+114 TLIASIDAKLSEI
-127 EIRYATAHR
+127 EIKYATAHR
-136 LMDLGREG
+136 LADLGRS
-144 QARGLAARA
+144 AAATALAERA
-153 RTVVTSLLGDVEN
+153 RVVVTSLLGDVEN

-178 SAQLREENDRRA
+178 SSELREENDRRA
-190 RLLVFAI
+190 RMLVVAI
-197 ALAVVLAFVIVMNTV
+197 ALAAVVALVIVMNTV
-212 RSISEPLSHLVSHAR
+212 RSISEPLSHLVAHAR
-227 ELSNGNLSV
+227 ELSNGNLAV
-236 RTTDQFA
+236 RTTDHFA
-243 GEFRDLA
+243 GEFRELA
-250 AAMNSTAESLSRV
+250 SAMNSTAESLSRV

-282 QVSQQIS
+282 EVSRQIS
-289 VSASQMATSMA
+289 VSASQMASSMS
-300 DITTGAEGQVQQLRS
+300 DITTGADGQVHQLRS
-315 VDDALRTIR
+315 IDDALRTIR
-324 DSAGGVLQGAEV
+324 DSAEGVLQGAEV
-336 VSTLAGS
+336 VKTLAGS
-343 IEDSA
+343 IEESA

-363 DVRSSVQEAAS
+363 DVRQSVQEEAS

-385 INRFVASVSR
+385 INKFVASVSR

-424 ADEVRKLAEQA
+424 AEEVRKLAEQA

-445 TSTVTARVATTTK
+445 TSTVTARVAATTR
-458 AMEAGAS
+458 AMEAGAA

-477 DSALRTITAAAER
+477 DSALHTITAAAER
-490 TRDAASSVTQA
+490 TRDAASTVTAA
-501 AERNVGVVETA
+501 AERNVEVVATA

-522 AESHAAAAQEV
+522 AEGHATAAQEV

-567 LKTEAAA
+567 LKTQAA

>member
-1 VIRRFSFRL
+1 MIRSLSLRL
-10 DSIRQ
+10 DSIGQ

-22 ILIVLLLT
+22 FLTILLLT
-30 GGVFGYTALSNMSGV
+30 GGVFGYSALSNMSTV
-45 IRGTLAEVQEQGLL
+45 IRGTLAAVQEEGLL

-71 SAANAYLET
+71 SAAAGYLDT
-80 RDSVARAEFQR
+80 RDTTTRAEFQR

-103 NKRPGQIAQEV
+103 NKRQGQIAQEV
-114 TLVAGIDAKLSEI
+114 TLIASIDAKLSEI
-127 EIRYATAHR
+127 EIKYATAHR
-136 LMDLGREG
+136 LADLGREAA
-144 QARGLAARA
+144 ARDLAARA
-153 RTVVTSLLGDVEN
+153 RVVVTSLLGDVEN

-178 SAQLREENDRRA
+178 AEQLREENDRRA
-190 RLLVFAI
+190 RLLVVAI
-197 ALAVVLAFVIVMNTV
+197 ALAVVLAIAIVMNTV
-212 RSISEPLSHLVSHAR
+212 RSISQPLAHLVTHAR
-227 ELSNGNLSV
+227 ELSNGNLAV
-236 RTTDQFA
+236 RTTDAFP

-289 VSASQMATSMA
+289 ISASQMATSMS
-300 DITTGAEGQVQQLRS
+300 DITSGAEGQVQQLRS
-315 VDDALRTIR
+315 IDDALRTIR
-324 DSAGGVLQGAEV
+324 DSAQGVLAGAEAV
-336 VSTLAGS
+336 NTLAGS

-363 DVRSSVQEAAS
+363 DVRASVQEAAT

-385 INRFVASVSR
+385 INKFVASVSR

-406 AAIEAARAGHAGR
+406 AAIEAARAGAAGR

-445 TSTVTARVATTTK
+445 TSVVTARVATTTRV
-458 AMEAGAS
+458 MEAGAA

-477 DSALRTITAAAER
+477 DGALRTITAAAER
-490 TRDAASSVTQA
+490 TRDAATSVTQA
-501 AERNVGVVETA
+501 AERNVDVVSTA

-522 AESHAAAAQEV
+522 AEGHAAAAQEV

-552 QLLAGSTQLRELVGG
+552 QLLAGSTQLKQLVGG
-567 LKTEAAA
+567 LKTQAA

>member
-1 VIRRFSFRL
+1 MIRLPTLRL

-15 RLRIGFG
+15 RLRLGFG
-22 ILIVLLLT
+22 VLVALLIV
-30 GGVFGYTALSNMSGV
+30 GGAFGYSALSNMSAM
-45 IRGTLAEVQEQGLL
+45 IRGTLAQVQEEGLL
-59 SARLSAAVMREL
+59 SARMSAAVMREL
-71 SAANAYLET
+71 SAANAYLES
-80 RDSVARAEFQR
+80 RDSLARAEFQR
-91 LSWETHRVQREM
+91 LSWDTHSVQREM

-114 TLVAGIDAKLSEI
+114 MLIASIDAKLSEI
-127 EIRYATAHR
+127 EIKYATAHR
-136 LMDLGREG
+136 LADLGRD
-144 QARGLAARA
+144 AAARA
-153 RTVVTSLLGDVEN
+153 LGERARVVVASLLSDVEN
-166 LSTLEAAKVAAA
+166 LSTLEAAKVASA
-178 SAQLREENDRRA
+178 SEQLRAENDRRA
-190 RLLVFAI
+190 RLLVVVI
-197 ALAVVLAFVIVMNTV
+197 ALAVVLAFVIVLNTV
-212 RSISEPLSHLVSHAR
+212 RAISGPLSHLVAHAR
-227 ELSNGNLSV
+227 ELSNGNLAA
-236 RTTDQFA
+236 RTTDQFP

-250 AAMNSTAESLSRV
+250 SAMNSTAESLSRV

-282 QVSQQIS
+282 DVSGQIS

-315 VDDALRTIR
+315 IDDALRTIR
-324 DSAGGVLQGAEV
+324 DSAEGVLSGAEV
-336 VSTLAGS
+336 VNTLASS
-343 IEDSA
+343 IEESA
-348 RAKRT
+348 RAKRA
-353 EIERAMGILG
+353 EIERAMQILG
-363 DVRSSVQEAAS
+363 DVRSSVQEAAT

-385 INRFVASVSR
+385 INKFVASVSR

-406 AAIEAARAGHAGR
+406 AAIEAARAGQAGR

-445 TSTVTARVATTTK
+445 TSVVTARVATTAR

-477 DSALRTITAAAER
+477 DGALRTITAAAER
-490 TRDAASSVTQA
+490 TRDAAASVTQA
-501 AERNVGVVETA
+501 AERNVDVVATA

-522 AESHAAAAQEV
+522 AEGHAAAAQEV

-567 LKTEAAA
+567 LKTEAA

>member
-1 VIRRFSFRL
+1 MIPRISIRL

-15 RLRIGFG
+15 RLRVGFG
-22 ILIVLLLT
+22 VLIVLLLT

-91 LSWETHRVQREM
+91 LNWETHRVQREM

-114 TLVAGIDAKLSEI
+114 TLIAAVDEKLSEI

-136 LMDLGREG
+136 LIDLGREKE
-144 QARGLAARA
+144 ARAVAGRA
-153 RTVVTSLLGDVEN
+153 RTVVTALLGDVEN

-178 SAQLREENDRRA
+178 SSQLREENDRRA
-190 RLLVFAI
+190 RLLVIAI
-197 ALAVVLAFVIVMNTV
+197 VLAAVLAFVIVMNTV
-212 RSISEPLSHLVSHAR
+212 KSITEPLTHLVSHAR
-227 ELSNGNLSV
+227 ELSNGNLAV

-250 AAMNSTAESLSRV
+250 SAMNSTAESLSRV

-282 QVSQQIS
+282 EVSQQIS

-300 DITTGAEGQVQQLRS
+300 DITSGAEGQVQQLRS
-315 VDDALRTIR
+315 IDDALRTIR
-324 DSAGGVLQGAEV
+324 DSAEGVLQGAEV

-343 IEDSA
+343 IEESA
-348 RAKRT
+348 RAKRV

-363 DVRSSVQEAAS
+363 DVKSSVQEAAT

-385 INRFVASVSR
+385 INKFVASVSR

-435 QAAADDVVRL
+435 QGAADDVVRL
-445 TSTVTARVATTTK
+445 TSTVTARVATTTR

-477 DSALRTITAAAER
+477 DGALRTITAAAER
-490 TRDAASSVTQA
+490 TRDAASGVTRA

-522 AESHAAAAQEV
+522 AEGHAAAAQQV

-567 LKTEAAA
+567 LKTEAA